1 MYGGFTS
8 RVTLFLKDFQT
19 GIRNVSEYATAHP
32 GRFGVRERARR
43 APREPLLHS
52 VHRALHKQGVRGETV
67 NGEYLHREFTGRCL
81 SLQQIPTLCGAWQ
94 KAGQR
99 QLRKQRGN
107 SYTHAEINQIHCVV
121 DPSTNAKIGL

>member
-1 MYGGFTS
+1 M
-8 RVTLFLKDFQT
+8 
-19 GIRNVSEYATAHP
+19 SEYATAHP